1 MWTIK
6 KKCELITNVQKH
18 SVTFHSLCSIN
29 TQRILTNSSKGGAV
43 TAKCLRGKTSAKQT
57 MHIKQIYVSDRE
69 TIFCLLHKLNW
80 ADEMAAM
87 AGLTSALSLGAIW
100 LRPSKMTVFPHLG
113 PLNTQVPISLPWTNR
128 IPLVMIWNITNLLRV
143 KSNRVSPLL
152 GLHLPSH
159 SFTTTSPHADHSSEV
174 VIVGGVLG
182 GECVCVFWL
191 FKRVGGGLLMHECL
205 CVSE

>member
-1 MWTIK
+1 
-6 KKCELITNVQKH
+6 
-18 SVTFHSLCSIN
+18 
-29 TQRILTNSSKGGAV
+29 
-43 TAKCLRGKTSAKQT
+43 
-57 MHIKQIYVSDRE
+57 
-69 TIFCLLHKLNW
+69 
-80 ADEMAAM
+80 M

-159 SFTTTSPHADHSSEV
+159 SFTTISPHADHSSEV

-205 CVSE
+205 CVSEYDTEDKMGSTHYDAAACAPRGNVSSVCLQYKR

>member
-1 MWTIK
+1 
-6 KKCELITNVQKH
+6 
-18 SVTFHSLCSIN
+18 
-29 TQRILTNSSKGGAV
+29 
-43 TAKCLRGKTSAKQT
+43 
-57 MHIKQIYVSDRE
+57 
-69 TIFCLLHKLNW
+69 
-80 ADEMAAM
+80 M

-182 GECVCVFWL
+182 GECVCVCFDCLNVW
-191 FKRVGGGLLMHECL
+191 VGVCL
-205 CVSE
+205 CMSVYAFQSKTQRIRWEAHIMMLLHVLLEGTFLQFVYSINARAHQC